1 MHSVFSFMFLW
12 KSCPEPTRTQSYIGV
27 EVLTKICSDF
37 EKLTCREHEYIT
49 KILTKAHQLITV
61 KV

>member
-1 MHSVFSFMFLW
+1 MFLW
-12 KSCPEPTRTQSYIGV
+12 KSCPEPTRTQSYTGV

-37 EKLTCREHEYIT
+37 EKLTCREHEHIT